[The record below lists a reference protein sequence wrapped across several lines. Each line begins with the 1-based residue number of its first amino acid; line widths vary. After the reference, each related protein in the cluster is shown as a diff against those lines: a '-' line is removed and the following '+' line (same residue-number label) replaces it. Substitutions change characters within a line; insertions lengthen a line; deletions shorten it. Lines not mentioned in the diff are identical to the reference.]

1 MHVSRARV
9 PQQVFDYLKDKIA
22 NHVWAVGDKIPSENV
37 LSRELGVSRVSIR
50 LAIQQFIAMGVLESM
65 HGKGTFIKSN
75 DPRILNTESG
85 ALSYDECRDTAK
97 VLEFRLIM
105 EPEACFMA
113 AGNQDPQMIQTLT
126 GHLNDLVGTIGDS
139 EVFIKH
145 DMLFHLEIA
154 RASGNPLL
162 EKCLRD
168 VFMQTLHNHKQIN
181 KIFGYKDGVY
191 YHSRILKSLESG
203 NAKQAKKI
211 MAEHLQVALDALAK
225 P

>member
-1 MHVSRARV
+1 MQVSKPRV
-9 PQQVFDYLKDKIA
+9 PQQVFNYLKDNIV
-22 NHVWAVGDKIPSENV
+22 NHAWVVGDKIPSENV

-50 LAIQQFIAMGVLESM
+50 LAIQQFIAMGVLESL

-75 DPRILNTESG
+75 DPRVLSTEGG
-85 ALSYDECRDTAK
+85 AISYDECRDTAK

-105 EPEACFMA
+105 EPAACFMA
-113 AGNQDPQMIQTLT
+113 AENHNAQMIQTLT
-126 GHLNDLVGTIGDS
+126 GHLNDLVGTIGYS
-139 EVFIKH
+139 EVFVKH

-168 VFMQTLHNHKQIN
+168 VFMQTMHNHKQIN

-191 YHSRILKSLESG
+191 YHSLILRSLESG
-203 NAKQAKKI
+203 NAKQAKKL
-211 MAEHLQVALDALAK
+211 MEEHLQIALDALTK